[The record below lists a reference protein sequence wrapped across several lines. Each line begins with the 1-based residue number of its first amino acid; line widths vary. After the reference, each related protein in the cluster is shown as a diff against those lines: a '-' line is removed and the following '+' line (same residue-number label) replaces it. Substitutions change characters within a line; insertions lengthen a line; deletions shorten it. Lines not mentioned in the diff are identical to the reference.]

1 MCFVALEWSQ
11 RHLPGWWVETNCAR
25 LAIGDAMTAET
36 SEARKR
42 PEAFMMSKWNMGRSR
57 EKSGTEDD
65 KGLWLSKC
73 C

>member
-1 MCFVALEWSQ
+1 
-11 RHLPGWWVETNCAR
+11 
-25 LAIGDAMTAET
+25 MTAEA

-42 PEAFMMSKWNMGRSR
+42 PDAFMMSDWNMGRSR
-57 EKSGTEDD
+57 EKSRREDD